1 LKKIDWQGP
10 VSMNKATLQKDTES
24 HMLKHSLIQMADASA
39 SVVARN
45 SLCMGKG
52 LENNQKKEREYQ

>member
-1 LKKIDWQGP
+1 
-10 VSMNKATLQKDTES
+10 MNKATLQKDTES

-45 SLCMGKG
+45 GLCMGNG